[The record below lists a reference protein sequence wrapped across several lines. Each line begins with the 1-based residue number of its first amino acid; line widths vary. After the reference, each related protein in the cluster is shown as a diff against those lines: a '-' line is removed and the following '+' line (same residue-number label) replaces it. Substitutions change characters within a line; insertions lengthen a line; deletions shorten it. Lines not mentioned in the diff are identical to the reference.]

1 MWTTAKELRVPLD
14 TKLTELQDL
23 PHTVSFVIRKRIQ
36 VDNLNQLPKEKRPT
50 VKMMWEG
57 TSEEIDEFLERVCGK
72 DEPTTTDIIISE
84 IEG

>member
-23 PHTVSFVIRKRIQ
+23 PHTISFVIRKRIQ

-57 TSEEIDEFLERVCGK
+57 TSEEIDEFLERVYGK

>member
-57 TSEEIDEFLERVCGK
+57 TSEEIDEFLERVYGK

>member
-23 PHTVSFVIRKRIQ
+23 PHTISFVIRKRIQ
-36 VDNLNQLPKEKRPT
+36 VDNLNALPKEKRPT
-50 VKMMWEG
+50 IKMMWEG
-57 TSEEIDEFLERVCGK
+57 TSEEIDEFLERVYGK